1 MAPIPLPPEPE
12 FCLWVCWRSSPPFS
26 CFGVTGVSTGVGA
39 SSWPPWNCCW
49 AVTATACEYT
59 SSEYAV
65 AEIVLPSVGRAETR
79 VVACS
84 CVVGVSPVEGF
95 KITTQFLHPQV
106 IYFKFIS
113 FSYMYYGSG
122 IWYFPMKIWSEHIK
136 NEYINQWSYL
146 LTLIQLTF
154 SPIIFFWKQKRQRR
168 HDFLF
173 FDHKKINSYTW
184 FMSETLFPIK
194 IINQLL
200 FFNFS
205 QVSILFVDLILP
217 MNN

>member
-1 MAPIPLPPEPE
+1 MREKREVLENTSAIVLEYIEDNSAVFYYFPHKNSKLLCCSNASLSSKGTTLCRQNMAPIPLPPEPE

-26 CFGVTGVSTGVGA
+26 CFGVTGVSTGAGA
-39 SSWPPWNCCW
+39 SSWPPWNCCC
-49 AVTATACEYT
+49 AVTAATACEYT

-113 FSYMYYGSG
+113 FSYMYYGRG

-136 NEYINQWSYL
+136 NEYINQ
-146 LTLIQLTF
+146 
-154 SPIIFFWKQKRQRR
+154 
-168 HDFLF
+168 
-173 FDHKKINSYTW
+173 
-184 FMSETLFPIK
+184 
-194 IINQLL
+194 
-200 FFNFS
+200 
-205 QVSILFVDLILP
+205 
-217 MNN
+217 